1 MKLITFILLFFSF
14 FTVSDDALTIPW
26 TEETKLSWENFTGK
40 HDPGSPFVAS
50 THSSIIFNY
59 NVRSENGKLS
69 LSTETDAYFYPEL
82 SWFKKGE
89 VNAHILKHEQGHF
102 DITELHARKL
112 RKAFS
117 EYKVTEKFKKDL
129 SAIFTT
135 INNDRQKM
143 QNLFDKET
151 NHSRN
156 AEKEVHWQKFIAA
169 ELLRYASWKK

>member
-1 MKLITFILLFFSF
+1 MKLITFLLLFSPF
-14 FTVSDDALTIPW
+14 FTVSEDAMTIPW

-40 HDPGSPFVAS
+40 SDPGSPFVAS

-69 LSTETDAYFYPEL
+69 LSTETDSYFYPEL
-82 SWFKKGE
+82 SWYNKGE

-117 EYKVTEKFKKDL
+117 EYKVTENFKKDL

-156 AEKEVHWQKFIAA
+156 AEKEAHWQKLIAA
-169 ELLRYASWKK
+169 ELLKYSFWKK